1 MKHCKLLSIDLAKN
15 IFQICCL
22 DRNNQEI
29 LNRKVKRNKL
39 LETVLQKNPKTIVM
53 ESCYSATY
61 WGRRFQKHGF
71 EVKLIP
77 PQHVKPFVKGNKNDK
92 HDALAI
98 AEASLRPHVHF
109 VPVKNEAQQEIQI
122 MHRIRERY
130 KQERTKLSNQLRG
143 LLSDYGIIIKK
154 GIRHLLATVPTI
166 LEDCENG
173 LTLYSRIY
181 FEKQLEE
188 IREKTKQLKTIE
200 KDIKELSKTQE
211 GYDEAVSVPSI
222 GDITASA
229 IIARVGDGKQ
239 FAKARGMT
247 AWLGIVPKHAS
258 SGEKLK
264 MQNISKRGDTYLRTL
279 LIHCGRVI
287 VNRYKDE
294 SDPLKQFANRIAAKR
309 GKNVAAVAVAHKLAR
324 IIWAVLTTKTKY
336 DPKHAQ
342 KYVQNLGAKK

>member
-29 LNRKVKRNKL
+29 YNRKVKRNKL
-39 LETVLQKNPKTIVM
+39 LETVLQKNPKVIVM
-53 ESCYSATY
+53 ESCYSATF
-61 WGRRFQKHGF
+61 WGRLFQEHGF

-109 VPVKNEAQQEIQI
+109 VPVKNETQQEIQI
-122 MHRIRERY
+122 LHRIRERY

-143 LLSDYGIIIKK
+143 LLSDYGIIMKK
-154 GIRHLLATVPTI
+154 GFSNLLATVPAV

-173 LTLYSRIY
+173 LTLYTRIY
-181 FEKQLEE
+181 FEKQLDE
-188 IREKTKQLKTIE
+188 IREKTEQLKTIE
-200 KDIKELSKTQE
+200 QDIKKLSKTQT
-211 GYDEAVSVPSI
+211 GFDDLLTIPSI

-229 IIARVGDGKQ
+229 LIGRVGDGKQ
-239 FAKARGMT
+239 FSSSRGMS
-247 AWLGIVPKHAS
+247 AWLGVIPKHAS
-258 SGEKLK
+258 SGDKLK
-264 MQNISKRGDTYLRTL
+264 MQSISKRGDTYLRTL

-287 VNRYKDE
+287 VNRYKDQ
-294 SDPLKQFANRIAAKR
+294 SDPLKQFANRIVTKR

-324 IIWAVLTTKTKY
+324 IIWAILITKSTY
-336 DPKHAQ
+336 NPKHALT
-342 KYVQNLGAKK
+342 YGAKK